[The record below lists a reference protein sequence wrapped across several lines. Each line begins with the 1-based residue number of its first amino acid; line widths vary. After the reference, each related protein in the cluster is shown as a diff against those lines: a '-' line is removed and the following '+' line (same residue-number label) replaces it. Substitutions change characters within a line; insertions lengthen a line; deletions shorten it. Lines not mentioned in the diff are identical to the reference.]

1 MFTISKKLMRT
12 VKQVSVIRFG
22 GAMSTSTQ
30 LCSARSYHKAGEAPI
45 LRSAVVQLQA
55 AIHMATTGDENGS

>member
-30 LCSARSYHKAGEAPI
+30 LYSARSYHKAGEAPRLSI
-45 LRSAVVQLQA
+45 C
-55 AIHMATTGDENGS
+55 GKKPF